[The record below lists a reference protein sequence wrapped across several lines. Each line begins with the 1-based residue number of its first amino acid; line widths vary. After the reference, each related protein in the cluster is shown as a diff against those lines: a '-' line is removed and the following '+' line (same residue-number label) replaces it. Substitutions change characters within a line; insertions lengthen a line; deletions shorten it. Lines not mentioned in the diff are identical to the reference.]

1 MYTEDMT
8 SRLAWAWWV
17 LGVGVGVVG
26 GAGGACVVGGAEGA
40 GVVGG
45 AGIVWGVAVASEIVP
60 GSLLEVD
67 GTGTRPCPYLA
78 AVAVVGYA
86 LVAYDRQVEHSLP
99 QSSAGWGL
107 GGSPPWV
114 AAGSFPWGVAG
125 SCEALHRWGQ
135 G

>member
-45 AGIVWGVAVASEIVP
+45 AGGA
-60 GSLLEVD
+60 
-67 GTGTRPCPYLA
+67 C
-78 AVAVVGYA
+78 VVGGA
-86 LVAYDRQVEHSLP
+86 EGAGVVGGLGLFGGWLWPVKLFLVACLRLM
-99 QSSAGWGL
+99 GL
-107 GGSPPWV
+107 GHAHAHIWLLWLWWV
-114 AAGSFPWGVAG
+114 T
-125 SCEALHRWGQ
+125 R
-135 G
+135 